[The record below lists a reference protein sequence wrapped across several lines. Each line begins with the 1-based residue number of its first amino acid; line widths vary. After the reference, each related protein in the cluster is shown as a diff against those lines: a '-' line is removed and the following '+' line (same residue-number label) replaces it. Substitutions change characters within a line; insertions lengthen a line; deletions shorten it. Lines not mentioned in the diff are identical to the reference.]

1 MGSEPLTLYYRHGCS
16 LCDEMLQG
24 VRTLQQELGF
34 SFHIMDVDADPALE
48 GRYGEWVPVL
58 CAGEQELCH
67 YFLDQAAVRR
77 YFAAP

>member
-1 MGSEPLTLYYRHGCS
+1 MSDQPLTLYFRHGCH
-16 LCDEMLQG
+16 LCDEMLHG
-24 VRTLQQELGF
+24 VQSLQQELGF
-34 SFHIMDVDADPALE
+34 AVDIVDVDSDQALE

-77 YFAAP
+77 YFSAH